1 MDRRP
6 EAPEAR
12 SIQTQLE
19 AARASLFAANEAW
32 EQVRALLARH
42 QAEVD
47 YLSAR
52 ESVLEQDVYA
62 LEELVASLE
71 KSAKARAD
79 RALSGVSA

>member
-19 AARASLFAANEAW
+19 AARASLFAANQAW

-52 ESVLEQDVYA
+52 DAVLEQDVYA
-62 LEELVASLE
+62 LEDLVASLE
-71 KSAKARAD
+71 KALKSGAD
-79 RALSGVSA
+79 RALNGVTA

>member
-12 SIQTQLE
+12 SIQAQLE

-62 LEELVASLE
+62 LEEVVAGLE
-71 KSAKARAD
+71 KALKSGAD
-79 RALSGVSA
+79 RALNGVTA